1 VLDELKAPGIRW
13 RTLTMMMKKTR
24 RPLAPLGTLTLAA
37 GLAASPAVFAQDQAA
52 GAAGDSALESVVI
65 TAQRRDESLMDV
77 PIPVSAI
84 SADAIEKQ
92 NVNSV
97 EDVLA
102 NVPNVSF
109 VSLGSRDRKEIS
121 LRGISNQLNPFTDV
135 RSATYAFYI
144 DDFNVA
150 VGTSNPEILDLER
163 IEVLRGPQGT
173 YFGRNAVGG
182 ALNVVTKKPGNEWFS
197 EIGLGLGN
205 YGTRGGHLIVN
216 APILDDTLAVRA
228 SVQTRRTDGFIKN
241 INPTGG
247 GNDGE
252 FNAARVTARW
262 TPNENLTWDLNY
274 SYMDGDEGMRVGV
287 PTGFLTATWRA
298 VYYQNQPGNIANP
311 DGVGFYPANDNR
323 VNFNRPQ
330 SVGSEFQYVSTRLQY
345 DFDSVSLTAVAGH
358 LYSELFNFGDVDGG
372 SIDAFYEDLLIERRS
387 TSAELRLA
395 SRNPQTIDWS
405 VGVIVGE
412 DSGVQDQSTFHGAQ
426 SPLGRPNGFEVTGA
440 DSDTTTDYWALF
452 AQATWNISDVWKLI
466 VGGRYSD
473 EEVKT
478 LGQTRSNT
486 VITGNNNR
494 SASFTD
500 FSPRVTLSASP
511 ADLGL
516 FYATVSK
523 GFKAGGT
530 QTTGTVQLRNEY
542 DPEEL
547 WNYELGWK
555 NEFMDRRVRV
565 DVAAFYMDWKDVQQF
580 IRFQFI
586 DPVTGL
592 LRGVTGVDNATSAE
606 SKGIEFSVEALVTD
620 SLRIGAQAGY
630 LDANYGDYRNAL
642 IDGQV
647 INASGKRLI
656 NAPEWTLGANA
667 QYTRELRGDT
677 EGFLRLEWL
686 HRSEQLSN
694 TFALRYEVFPFIS
707 PAYDVVNLR
716 AGVGNKRW
724 NVNVYAENVFDEE
737 YFSAAYE
744 KAFFSGVQVE
754 PSIRSFGIDFRYR
767 LGAID

>member
-1 VLDELKAPGIRW
+1 MTTKLR
-13 RTLTMMMKKTR
+13 RTRRAAAAR
-24 RPLAPLGTLTLAA
+24 RPLIPITSLTIAA
-37 GLAASPAVFAQDQAA
+37 GLAAPVLHAQAA
-52 GAAGDSALESVVI
+52 DDSGLEAVVV
-65 TAQRRDESLMDV
+65 TAQRRTESLMDV
-77 PIPVSAI
+77 PIPISAI
-84 SADAIEKQ
+84 GSAAIEKQ
-92 NVNSV
+92 NIESV

-102 NVPNVSF
+102 QVPNVSF

-135 RSATYAFYI
+135 RSATYAFYM
-144 DDFNVA
+144 DEFNVA

-182 ALNVVTKKPGNEWFS
+182 AVNVITRKPTNEWFG
-197 EIGLGLGN
+197 EVGLGLGN
-205 YGTRGGHLIVN
+205 FDTRSAHAIVN
-216 APILDDTLAVRA
+216 APIVDGKLAVRA
-228 SVQTRRTDGFIKN
+228 SGQVRRTDGWIEN
-241 INPTGG
+241 INPVGG

-252 FNAARVTARW
+252 FNSARFTLRY

-274 SYMDGDEGMRVGV
+274 SYMDGEEGMRVGV

-298 VYYQNQPGNIANP
+298 VYYQNRPGNIANP
-311 DGVGFYPANDNR
+311 DGVGFYPANDDR

-345 DFDSVSLTAVAGH
+345 DFDTVTLTAIAGH

-395 SRNPQTIDWS
+395 SREAQTLEWS
-405 VGVIVGE
+405 IGAIVGQ

-452 AQATWNISDVWKLI
+452 GQATWNVSDAWKII
-466 VGGRYSD
+466 VGGRYSK

-486 VITGNNNR
+486 IVTGTNNR
-494 SASFTD
+494 KASFND
-500 FSPRVTLSASP
+500 FSPRLTVSWKP
-511 ADLGL
+511 ENLGL
-516 FYATVSK
+516 FYATASK

-542 DPEEL
+542 EPEEL
-547 WNYELGWK
+547 RNYELGWK
-555 NEFMDRRVRV
+555 TELLNRRVRV

-586 DPVTGL
+586 DPVTQL

-606 SKGIEFSVEALVTD
+606 SKGIELSVEARVTD
-620 SLRIGAQAGY
+620 SLRLGAQAGY
-630 LDANYGDYRNAL
+630 LDARYGDYPNAL

-656 NAPEWTLGANA
+656 NAPKWTIGAHAEYSRQVFGENDGFVRAEWT
-667 QYTRELRGDT
+667 
-677 EGFLRLEWL
+677 

-694 TFALRYEVFPFIS
+694 TFALRYEVYPFIS
-707 PAYDVVNLR
+707 PSYDVVNLR
-716 AGVGNKRW
+716 AGIGNDRW
-724 NVNVYAENVFDEE
+724 NVNVYAENLFDEE

-744 KAFFSGVQVE
+744 KAFYSGVQVE
-754 PSIRSFGIDFRYR
+754 PSVRTFGIDFRYR
-767 LGAID
+767 FGAGR